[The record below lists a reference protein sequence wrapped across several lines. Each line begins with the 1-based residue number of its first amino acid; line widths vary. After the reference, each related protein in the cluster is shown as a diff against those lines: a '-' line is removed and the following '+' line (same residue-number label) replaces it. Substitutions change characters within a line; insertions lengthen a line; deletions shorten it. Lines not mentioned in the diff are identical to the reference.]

1 MDERT
6 DFHPDL
12 RLARYLP
19 HTAVGARSVGLIR
32 KLTARSG
39 KRPPSKGV
47 LAQVD
52 ANVTVRLFQPRR
64 TRPKAPAV
72 LFVHGGGYLIG
83 NAAMGDGFCRQVAD
97 ELGAVAASVEYRL
110 APEHPFP
117 TPLEDCYAALRW
129 LAARPDVDARRIA
142 IVGESAGGG
151 LAAAL
156 AHLSTWSAEVR
167 PVLQV
172 LSYPMLDDRT
182 TGRTYPAPGRL
193 RMWNE
198 QSNRL
203 GWRSY
208 LGPAGD
214 DISPLAAPARCEN
227 LAALAPAWIG
237 VGTNDLFYDEDL
249 AYAERLRQAGVP
261 CTLRVVPGA
270 YHGFDL
276 VEKWTPVARAF
287 QRARLE
293 VLDAAL
299 NGDAGSAHAG

>member
-1 MDERT
+1 MDEPT

-12 RLARYLP
+12 RFARYLP
-19 HTAVGARSVGLIR
+19 RTVVGSRSVGLIR

-39 KRPPSKGV
+39 SRPPSEGV
-47 LAQVD
+47 LERVD
-52 ANVTVRLFQPRR
+52 ANVTVRLFRPDGA
-64 TRPKAPAV
+64 RPKAPAV

-83 NAAMGDGFCRQVAD
+83 NAAMGDGFCRRVAG

-117 TPLEDCYAALRW
+117 VPLEDCYAALRW
-129 LAARPDVDARRIA
+129 LAARSDVDARRIA
-142 IVGESAGGG
+142 LVGESAGGG

-156 AHLSTWSAEVR
+156 AHLCTWSAEVS

-182 TGRTYPAPGRL
+182 TARTYPTPGRL
-193 RMWNE
+193 RLWNE
-198 QSNRL
+198 RSNRL

-208 LGPAGD
+208 LGSASGD
-214 DISPLAAPARCEN
+214 TVSPLAVPARCDDMTG
-227 LAALAPAWIG
+227 LAPAWIG
-237 VGTNDLFYDEDL
+237 VGTNDLFYAEDL
-249 AYAERLRQAGVP
+249 AYAERLRQAGIR

-276 VEKWTPVARAF
+276 VERRTPVARAF
-287 QRARLE
+287 RRARLDA
-293 VLDAAL
+293 LDDAL
-299 NGDAGSAHAG
+299 NGGADPT